1 MTNSHWLARHG
12 LALGFAVLVAVVA
25 IDIALPDVSLSASYA
40 VGAVVAGAMTT
51 VRRTATVAALAVA
64 LSALSFAWNQ
74 NFATVD
80 WVVRL
85 VITLGLAAVAVASA
99 RIRTM
104 REQQLRHMTV
114 VAETAQRAVLR
125 AMPTA
130 VGSMGFAARY
140 VSATEEALVGGDLY
154 EVVASPHGIR
164 VIVGDVRG
172 KGLDAVQMAAT
183 VLGAFRAAAF
193 TQSSLA
199 DIARDLDAAVRSFA
213 GDEDFVTALLA
224 EFHEDHTVTMVNCGH
239 HPPLLVTES
248 EDGHVVETGDPEP
261 PLGLGPAPKS
271 VTSRWPEGSR
281 MLIYT
286 DGLVETRDRRGVFF
300 PLGDYAAGLRQGTL
314 EEALDRLIERLVAY
328 SGDRVHDDMA
338 LVLTEHKATQG
349 RARVGG

>member
-1 MTNSHWLARHG
+1 MPTSHWLTRHG
-12 LALGFAVLVAVVA
+12 LALGLTVLATIVGIDVV
-25 IDIALPDVSLSASYA
+25 LPEVSLSASYA

-51 VRRTATVAALAVA
+51 VRSTAIVAVLALV
-64 LSALSFAWNQ
+64 LSALSFVWND
-74 NFATVD
+74 NFATAD
-80 WVVRL
+80 WTLRL
-85 VITLGLAAVAVASA
+85 AITVGLGAVAIASA
-99 RIRTM
+99 QIRTV

-154 EVVASPHGIR
+154 EVVASHHGIR

-183 VLGAFRAAAF
+183 VLGAFRTAAF

-199 DIARDLDAAVRSFA
+199 EIALDLDRAVKA
-213 GDEDFVTALLA
+213 YGGDEDFVTALLA
-224 EFHEDHTVTMVNCGH
+224 EFHEDHTVTVVNCGH
-239 HPPLLVTES
+239 HAPLLVTQTD
-248 EDGHVVETGDPEP
+248 DGHLLETGEPEP
-261 PLGLGPAPKS
+261 PLGLGPRPHS
-271 VTSRWPEGSR
+271 VTSRWPAGSR

-286 DGLVETRDRRGVFF
+286 DGLVEARDRRGVFF

-314 EEALDRLIERLVAY
+314 EEALDKLIDRLVAY
-328 SGDRVHDDMA
+328 AGHRVHDDMA
-338 LVLTEHKATQG
+338 LVLTEHKAT
-349 RARVGG
+349 